1 MLDKILSFI
10 AEKLARLITCLT
22 NKVFINGQYQA
33 TAANAWQYTGLSV
46 TVPSGHNYLVEMIP
60 GYSTGRPIGIGLND
74 AQTISNA
81 HNAPMYRVEAIRS
94 GESIVRTPYFLLTP
108 GTWYLFDKRES
119 TPTTKN
125 TFVVRGY
132 DLF

>member
-22 NKVFINGQYQA
+22 NKIFINGQFQA
-33 TAANAWQYTGLSV
+33 TAANTWQYTGLSI
-46 TVPSGHNYLVEMIP
+46 TVPSGHNYIVEMLP

-74 AQTISNA
+74 SQTISGA
-81 HNAPMYRVEAIRS
+81 HNAPIYRAEALRT
-94 GESIVRTPYFLLTP
+94 GESVVRSPFFLLTP

-119 TPTTKN
+119 VPTTKN
-125 TFVVRGY
+125 SFVVRGY
-132 DLF
+132 DLL